1 MISCFFTGS
10 KVSVL
15 DYLGSNELDKLFAA
29 VESSTD
35 ATRVVSYTVSNI
47 WLSNPKKVIA
57 GIPFCFVKID
67 LG

>member
-1 MISCFFTGS
+1 M
-10 KVSVL
+10 L
-15 DYLGSNELDKLFAA
+15 DYLGSKELDKLFAA